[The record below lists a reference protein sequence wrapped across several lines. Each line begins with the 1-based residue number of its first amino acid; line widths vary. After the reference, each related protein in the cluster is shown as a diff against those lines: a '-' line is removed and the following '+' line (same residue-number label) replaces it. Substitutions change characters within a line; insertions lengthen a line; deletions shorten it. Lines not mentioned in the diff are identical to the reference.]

1 MEWGASMNPR
11 AELKRAKVAL
21 VLAKKLEAA
30 SAAMQTFRYACI
42 DCGENYPYADDTR
55 ITLPAAMEEYAG
67 YLEDRYKKVIR
78 LDTF

>member
-1 MEWGASMNPR
+1 MNSN

-30 SAAMQTFRYACI
+30 CAAMQTFRYACI

-55 ITLPAAMEEYAG
+55 ITLPAAMQEYSS
-67 YLEDRYKKVIR
+67 YLDDRYKKVISP
-78 LDTF
+78 DTF